1 MCKKKKLTE
10 NYTVLYLEVFSQAGG
25 PSLVSEGDEGDVG
38 FSLCFALDSDEAAA
52 LLGATGVTTCFL
64 PGWSNHFVWGNGLTI
79 RRFNELT
86 LIKKLWKYRLF
97 FMS

>member
-1 MCKKKKLTE
+1 
-10 NYTVLYLEVFSQAGG
+10 
-25 PSLVSEGDEGDVG
+25 VSERDEGDVG

-52 LLGATGVTTCFL
+52 LLGAPGVATCFL

-86 LIKKLWKYRLF
+86 LRKQIFEILIF
-97 FMS
+97 FDILYLS